1 MAEKYRDE
9 YERALGTGN
18 FQRVPTPTIWV
29 NDVKDKPKDL
39 PDDAKFVGDSRW
51 GFWLSSKG
59 EPLRGVKLADDP
71 ISRTIIA
78 GESKVQS
85 VISPIVDKLM
95 IDLPTD
101 MVGAGVQIARA
112 AGMQVPEGAENAA
125 KEGARQAMSMGVSA
139 LVFGATRG
147 KSGGAQLAPLF
158 QAAFKQALAGFG
170 MGVGVSAGTQ
180 AAFGP
185 EMGLQSREEAR
196 RDLYTT
202 FGAGAGSKLPGLMK
216 AGVRAVKSAQFSKYL
231 TGQAKNWALLD
242 KVTPGDFK
250 AYTSLVNQLGRVP
263 NAWWAGTGNIAGS
276 VAGFKTATDESLASQ
291 AGIFSVL
298 APGIFVGYSMRK
310 AGAIQARVGMKEGVT
325 GHKGSY
331 SEAAYEVTEFVDSM
345 SAKDRAEILSSY
357 ARERGVYNQTSSY
370 GDGVNTTSTAMFL
383 NDVAAQAKAN
393 LADDAG
399 TAIGRASELVKQQ
412 SVLRFSNPMRHG
424 DLLDFARS
432 VELLGTK
439 KVVPL
444 KNPDFIG
451 QTSTKLTPL
460 NPLVAELQGS
470 LSVNSIEKVPLI
482 ERLLLTDETQV
493 FLNATHQMI
502 ADVARDSGGTKLQQ
516 FSHMLTQ
523 MRKTAIDNPQK
534 ASILNRTVEK
544 LKNTFVN
551 EGIFGAAYGR
561 GKVVDPGDITDLEF
575 DGQRILDYLITNK
588 EKMKTIFSPD
598 ELSSLNSMGKLMKGL
613 QDTGLRVG
621 TRGRDIERVTNFSK
635 YRAIFFMGS
644 GAFIPGGAN
653 PLARILLGAG
663 SVYGGGKVWLLGAN
677 AFFRMGTRN
686 PKVMRKYVGASIS
699 GDVIREKH
707 FLRTLLREG
716 NPEAA
721 AQMGISSNEIEEQT
735 GATSGLFGK
744 FLPIGNPFR

>member
-1 MAEKYRDE
+1 MPEKYRDE
-9 YERALGTGN
+9 YERALGTGDFN
-18 FQRVPTPTIWV
+18 SVTTPLFYV

-39 PDDAKFVGDSRW
+39 PDDAQYVGDSRW
-51 GFWLSSKG
+51 GFWLSNKG
-59 EPLRGVKLADDP
+59 EPLSGVKLAEDP
-71 ISRTIIA
+71 ISRAVVT
-78 GESKVQS
+78 GKSKVQS
-85 VISPIVDKLM
+85 VITPIIDKLM

-101 MVGAGVQIARA
+101 TVGVGAEIARA
-112 AGMQVPEGAENAA
+112 AGMQVPEGYENAA

-147 KSGGAQLAPLF
+147 QAGGAQLAPLF

-170 MGVGVSAGTQ
+170 VGVGVSGAMQ
-180 AAFGP
+180 AAMGP
-185 EMGLQSREEAR
+185 EMGLQSREEAK

-202 FGAGAGSKLPGLMK
+202 FGAGAGSRIPTLARAAKK
-216 AGVRAVKSAQFSKYL
+216 AVSSAQFSKYL
-231 TGQAKNWALLD
+231 TGQARNWALVD
-242 KVTPGDFK
+242 KVTPGNFK

-263 NAWWAGTGNIAGS
+263 NAWWAGAGNIAGS
-276 VAGFKTATDESLASQ
+276 VAGFKAATDESLAST

-298 APGIFVGYSMRK
+298 APGIFVGHSMRK

-331 SEAAYEVTEFVDSM
+331 PEAAYEVTEFVDSM
-345 SAKDRAEILSSY
+345 PAKERAEILASY
-357 ARERGVYNQTSSY
+357 AKERGVYNQTSSY

-383 NDVAAQAKAN
+383 NDVSMQAKAN

-412 SVLRFSNPMRHG
+412 SVLHFPNPLRHG

-432 VELLGTK
+432 LELLGTK
-439 KVVPL
+439 KIVPL

-451 QTSTKLTPL
+451 QTATKLTPL
-460 NPLVAELQGS
+460 NPLVSELQGS
-470 LSVNSIEKVPLI
+470 LSVNSIEKVSLI
-482 ERLLLTDETQV
+482 ERLLVSDETQV
-493 FLNATHQMI
+493 FLNAAQQMV
-502 ADVARDSGGTKLQQ
+502 ADVARDVGGTKLHQ
-516 FSHMLTQ
+516 FSQMLTQ
-523 MRKTAIDNPQK
+523 MKKAAIDIPQK

-544 LKNTFVN
+544 LKHTFVN
-551 EGIFGAAYGR
+551 EGIFGAAYGT
-561 GKVVDPGDITDLEF
+561 GKVGGPGDITDLEF
-575 DGQRILDYLITNK
+575 DGQRILDYLVK
-588 EKMKTIFSPD
+588 SKDKLQTIFSPD

-621 TRGRDIERVTNFSK
+621 TRQRNIERITNFSK
-635 YRAIFFMGS
+635 YRMVFHFTS

-653 PLARILLGAG
+653 PLARTLLGTG
-663 SVYGGGKVWLLGAN
+663 SVYAGGKAWLLGAN
-677 AFFRMGTRN
+677 ALFSMGTRN
-686 PKVMRKYVGASIS
+686 PRIMRKYVGAALS

-721 AQMGISSNEIEEQT
+721 AQMGISSHEIEEQT
-735 GATSGLFGK
+735 GITSGLFG
-744 FLPIGNPFR
+744 LHIPTRQPTQ